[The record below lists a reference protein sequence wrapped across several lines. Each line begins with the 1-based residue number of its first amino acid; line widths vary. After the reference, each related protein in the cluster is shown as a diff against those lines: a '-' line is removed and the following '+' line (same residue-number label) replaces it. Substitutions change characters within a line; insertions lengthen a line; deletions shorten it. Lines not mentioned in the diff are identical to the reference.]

1 MSSKTRLAQA
11 YHDLSVMMDAGV
23 PILRSFDIAIE
34 GRRGYLK
41 RVLSQIREAI
51 SKGSSLA
58 EAVGDHRDV
67 FRDMDLMLIDA
78 AETSG
83 SLSLAFKMLSQ
94 WYEFS
99 HRIAQ
104 RMTMGLIY
112 PVAVFHIA
120 ALVFGMPGLVLGSTT
135 VAEYLRQTL
144 NILLLLYIPATAI
157 ITAMAL
163 RDRVPALA
171 YPLDFLVL
179 RVPLLGRA
187 VYHVSV
193 SRYARAFA
201 MMYGAGVPMTE
212 VTERA
217 TQATG
222 NMVVAGLF
230 AGGIRNVRAGGL
242 AWEGYSKRLLPQ
254 YLHLFQIGEET
265 GELDRTA
272 SKIAEIA
279 GDRADLMFTEFSKW
293 FPRVVYAV
301 VAGIMIYMIGQIFQ
315 SIYGNLPMEGF

>member
-1 MSSKTRLAQA
+1 MSLKIRLAQA

-23 PILRSFDIAIE
+23 PILRSLDIAIE

-41 RVLSQIREAI
+41 RVFSQIREAI

-58 EAVGDHRDV
+58 EAVGSHRDV

-83 SLSLAFKMLSQ
+83 SLSLAFKMLGQ

-104 RMTMGLIY
+104 RMAMGLIY
-112 PVAVFHIA
+112 PVVVLHIA
-120 ALVFGMPGLVLGSTT
+120 AFVVGIRGLILGGMT
-135 VAEYLRQTL
+135 VMEYLRQTL
-144 NILLLLYIPATAI
+144 GILMFLYVPATAVI
-157 ITAMAL
+157 AAMAL
-163 RDRVPALA
+163 RDRVPMLA
-171 YPLDFLVL
+171 YPLDYLVL
-179 RVPLLGRA
+179 KIPVLGQA

-201 MMYGAGVPMTE
+201 MMYGAGVPITE
-212 VTERA
+212 VTQRA
-217 TQATG
+217 TRATG
-222 NMVVAGLF
+222 NTVVARLF
-230 AGGIRNVRAGGL
+230 AGGIASVRAGGL
-242 AWEGYSKRLLPQ
+242 AWEGYSKRLKPQ

-279 GDRADLMFTEFSKW
+279 GDRADLMFTEFARW
-293 FPRVVYAV
+293 LPRVVYLIIACF
-301 VAGIMIYMIGQIFQ
+301 VAYMIIQIAQ
-315 SIYGNLPMEGF
+315 QIYGNIPMDIF

>member
-23 PILRSFDIAIE
+23 PILRSLDIAID

-41 RVLSQIREAI
+41 RVLSQIRESI

-120 ALVFGMPGLVLGSTT
+120 AFVFGIRGLVLGGMSLT
-135 VAEYLRQTL
+135 EYLRHTL
-144 NILLLLYIPATAI
+144 SILMLLYIPATAI
-157 ITAMAL
+157 IAAMAL

-187 VYHVSV
+187 VYHISV
-193 SRYARAFA
+193 SRYAKAFA

-301 VAGIMIYMIGQIFQ
+301 VAGIMIYMIAQIFQ
-315 SIYGNLPMEGF
+315 SVYGNLPMEGF